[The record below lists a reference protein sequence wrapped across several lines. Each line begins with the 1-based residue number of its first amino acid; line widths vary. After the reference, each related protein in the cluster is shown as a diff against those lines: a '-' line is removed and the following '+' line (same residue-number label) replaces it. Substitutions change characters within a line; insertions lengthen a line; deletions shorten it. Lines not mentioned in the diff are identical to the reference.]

1 MHVVPLSWALEPFF
15 DPIGEAA
22 SLIEAGRADEVVA
35 RCEALIA
42 KGRGGIL
49 TRVALGRALIAL
61 ARADEAADVLRDAS
75 LLSPNTAEVV
85 LASGEALAAAGQLP
99 AAIAEFQRA
108 VRLAPDDGRAQWQI
122 ARLWLDAGEPDKAEA
137 AAAIAAQIGGIDGE
151 ALLKLRE
158 EARGMRAASRADAGY
173 VRHLF
178 DQFAA
183 DYDQRMRGRLGYAAP
198 GILRDL
204 AGMLLGPNAAGL
216 DILDLGCGTG
226 LGGMAFKPLARRMVG
241 VDLSPRMIEKARA
254 LKIYDALMVADVESP
269 PAVADGPFDVV
280 IAADVLVYLGDLN
293 ALFAAVARRL
303 KPDGLWLFTTE
314 RGDGADFERGPKR
327 RFRHSADYL
336 RGLAE
341 TFGFEVSSLI
351 ECVTRYEAGE
361 AVPSWAAAFRK
372 SG

>member
-1 MHVVPLSWALEPFF
+1 MEPFF

-61 ARADEAADVLRDAS
+61 GRADEAAAVLREAS

-85 LASGEALAAAGQLP
+85 LACGEALAAAGALP
-99 AAIAEFQRA
+99 SAIAEFQRA
-108 VRLAPDDGRAQWQI
+108 VRLAPDDGRAHWQI

-137 AAAIAAQIGGIDGE
+137 AADIAERMDGVDSA
-151 ALLKLRE
+151 ALLQLRD
-158 EARGMRAASRADAGY
+158 EARNMREASRADAGY

-183 DYDQRMRGRLGYAAP
+183 DYDLRMRGRLGYAAP

-204 AGMLLGPNAAGL
+204 AGMLLGPNAAAL
-216 DILDLGCGTG
+216 DVLDLGCGTG
-226 LGGMAFKPLARRMVG
+226 LGGVAFKPIARRMTG

-254 LKIYDALMVADVESP
+254 LKIYDALSVADVENL
-269 PAVADGPFDVV
+269 PAEADGPFDIA
-280 IAADVLVYLGDLN
+280 IAADVLVYLGDLG
-293 ALFAAVARRL
+293 ALFGAVARRL
-303 KPDGLWLFTTE
+303 KPGGLWLFTTE
-314 RGDGADFERGPKR
+314 RGDVADFERGPKR
-327 RFRHSADYL
+327 RFRHSAAYL
-336 RGLAE
+336 RALAQ
-341 TFGFEVSSLI
+341 THGFDVASLI

-361 AVPSWAAAFRK
+361 AVPSWAATFRRIRL
-372 SG
+372 